1 MLGRAAAAGKQ
12 KAVGGGDANNRRA
25 LGDIGNLVDVR
36 GAVAEGKPLPQ
47 ISRPITRSFCA
58 QLLANAQ
65 AAAEANNKKTAA
77 VVIDAAIEAKAGRA
91 KVTKQKALVRK
102 EQEKVIQNSPETAE
116 KTDKSENGST
126 SNDKSSRKN
135 RAETLTTILSA
146 RSKVAC
152 GLLPSVADIDAADA
166 GDQLAVVDYV
176 EDIYKYYKLAQVDSM
191 VPDYMDSQVELNEK
205 MRAILID
212 WLVEVH
218 NKFELTQETLY
229 LTIQIIDRYLSMK
242 TVRRKEFQLVGMTA
256 MLIASKYEE
265 IWAPEIELGCGDVWQ
280 VNDLICI
287 SDRAYNRE
295 QILRMEKS
303 ILNKLEWS
311 LTLPTHYVFLVRFI
325 KAAAAVSEKDA
336 ITTCEAAARDMEH
349 LAFFLAELA
358 LMQYCMIMYSPSMV
372 AAAAVYAANCT
383 LKRRHG
389 WTETLRHHTG
399 YSEPQLM
406 DCAKMLVKFH
416 SLAGEGKLKVV
427 YKKYSRPQRR
437 GVALLPPAE
446 KLL

>member
-1 MLGRAAAAGKQ
+1 MATRTMVPQQQRGRAAAAGKR
-12 KAVGGGDANNRRA
+12 KAVGGDDANNRRA

-65 AAAEANNKKTAA
+65 AAAEANNKKTSA
-77 VVIDAAIEAKAGRA
+77 VVIDVAIEAKAGRA
-91 KVTKQKALVRK
+91 KVTKQKASVRK
-102 EQEKVIQNSPETAE
+102 EQEKVIQNSPQTAE

-135 RAETLTTILSA
+135 RAETLTSILSA

-152 GLLPSVADIDAADA
+152 GLLPSVAGIDAADA
-166 GDQLAVVDYV
+166 GDQLAIVDYV

-205 MRAILID
+205 KRAILID
-212 WLVEVH
+212 WLIEVH
-218 NKFELTQETLY
+218 NKFELMQETLY

-242 TVRRKEFQLVGMTA
+242 TVQRKEFQLVGMTA

-265 IWAPEIELGCGDVWQ
+265 IWAPE

-325 KAAAAVSEKDA
+325 KAATAVSEKDA
-336 ITTCEAAARDMEH
+336 ITTCEVAAQDMEH

-358 LMQYCMIMYSPSMV
+358 LMQYCMIMYNPSMV

-389 WTETLRHHTG
+389 WIETLRHHT
-399 YSEPQLM
+399 
-406 DCAKMLVKFH
+406 V
-416 SLAGEGKLKVV
+416 
-427 YKKYSRPQRR
+427 
-437 GVALLPPAE
+437 
-446 KLL
+446 